1 MDPTEPVEVYATLS
15 PSEAEIIKNML
26 EAEGIEADVTGEMQ
40 GGFPGA
46 TPEVTVMVHAEHADR
61 ARELI
66 LTHQEK
72 AAESPDLEDSED

>member
-1 MDPTEPVEVYATLS
+1 MDPTEPVDVYATRS

-61 ARELI
+61 ARDLI
-66 LTHQEK
+66 VAHQER
-72 AAESPDLEDSED
+72 AAESADLDDSED